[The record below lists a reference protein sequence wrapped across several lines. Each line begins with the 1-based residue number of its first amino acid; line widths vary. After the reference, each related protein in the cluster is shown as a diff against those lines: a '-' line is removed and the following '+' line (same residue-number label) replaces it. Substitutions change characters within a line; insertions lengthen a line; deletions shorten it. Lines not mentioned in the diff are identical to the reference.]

1 MEEVDNGKAI
11 PEEAGPI
18 PGGLKE
24 QVPEEVEVEVPQK
37 TRGGWQLNQI
47 MGLTPEREEEL
58 FKGISETL
66 KGISEE
72 LNNKEGL
79 EKLIK
84 IVDDMPIDEA
94 LTVLL
99 FFGRWLGH
107 IEYEARQ
114 KSQQG
119 SLGALLQS
127 LGKDATVLIA
137 TPEGVKEVP
146 ISDLVKGGI

>member
-11 PEEAGPI
+11 PEEAVPI

-24 QVPEEVEVEVPQK
+24 QVPEAVEVPK
-37 TRGGWQLNQI
+37 NTRGGWQLNQI
-47 MGLTPEREEEL
+47 MGITPEREEEL
-58 FKGISETL
+58 FRDICKTL

-72 LNNKEGL
+72 LNNREGL
-79 EKLIK
+79 EKLIE
-84 IVDDMPIDEA
+84 IVNEMPIDEA

-119 SLGALLQS
+119 SLGAILQS
-127 LGKDATVLIA
+127 LGKDAKVLIA

-146 ISDLVKGGI
+146 ISDLIEGGA